1 MKLKNN
7 RTETTSRPTSN
18 YTKKDT
24 PKIQTAGKNPEQKSN
39 PNRKTERLERA
50 KKYAKQYT
58 EKRSEWDKSK
68 GERDEN
74 YSKRGGRNNSS
85 GRYGEK
91 EGPKKKERDLM
102 NKLNKKR
109 EFQTNRFDK
118 KKSAFDKKDKP
129 YDKFDKKDKPYDK
142 KEERSESKYTKR
154 LKEAAAPKPIQPK
167 QRFQKR
173 SAPPKLNMKPAALPE
188 TGTRLNKYLANSGVA
203 ARRKCDEIIAQ
214 GFVKVNGKVVLEMGH
229 KVMPGD
235 KVSYRDKIVKPTN
248 YIYILLNKPK
258 DYLTT
263 VDDEKGR
270 RTVMELI
277 ANATNERV
285 YPVGRLDRNTTG
297 LLLLTNDGDLAQK
310 LAHPSFGAKKIY
322 EVELD
327 KPVTIQHMNTIREG
341 VELEDGLAV
350 VDGIDYAHA
359 TKKNVVGIELH
370 IGKNRIVR
378 RIFEH
383 LGYNVERLDRTL
395 YAGLTKRDL
404 PRGRWR
410 MLTEREIIKLKY
422 LN

>member
-1 MKLKNN
+1 MKLKSN

-39 PNRKTERLERA
+39 PNRKVERLERA

-58 EKRSEWDKSK
+58 EKRSEWDKQK
-68 GERDEN
+68 GERDDN
-74 YSKRGGRNNSS
+74 YHKRGGRNTS
-85 GRYGEK
+85 GSRYENDA
-91 EGPKKKERDLM
+91 PKKKERDLM

-118 KKSAFDKKDKP
+118 KPAFKKVEKKSPDFDRNDKFERKDK
-129 YDKFDKKDKPYDK
+129 
-142 KEERSESKYTKR
+142 EEKSESKYTKR
-154 LKEAAAPKPIQPK
+154 LKLSEPKPVPTKNKFPK
-167 QRFQKR
+167 KGMP
-173 SAPPKLNMKPAALPE
+173 AKLSLKPAALPD

-214 GFVKVNGKVVLEMGH
+214 GFVKVNGKVVLEMGY

-235 KVSYRDKIVKPTN
+235 KVTHRDKLVKPTN
-248 YIYILLNKPK
+248 YVYILLNKPK

-277 ANATNERV
+277 ASATNERV

-327 KPVTIQHMNTIREG
+327 KPVTIQHMNMIREG
-341 VELEDGLAV
+341 VELEDGVAY
-350 VDGIDYAHA
+350 VDGIDFAHA

-383 LGYNVERLDRTL
+383 LGYNVEKLDRTL

>member
-1 MKLKNN
+1 MLTKN
-7 RTETTSRPTSN
+7 
-18 YTKKDT
+18 KF
-24 PKIQTAGKNPEQKSN
+24 
-39 PNRKTERLERA
+39 
-50 KKYAKQYT
+50 
-58 EKRSEWDKSK
+58 
-68 GERDEN
+68 
-74 YSKRGGRNNSS
+74 
-85 GRYGEK
+85 
-91 EGPKKKERDLM
+91 PKKGIPA
-102 NKLNKKR
+102 KL
-109 EFQTNRFDK
+109 
-118 KKSAFDKKDKP
+118 S
-129 YDKFDKKDKPYDK
+129 
-142 KEERSESKYTKR
+142 
-154 LKEAAAPKPIQPK
+154 L
-167 QRFQKR
+167 
-173 SAPPKLNMKPAALPE
+173 KPAALPD

-214 GFVKVNGKVVLEMGH
+214 GFVKVNNKVVLEMGY

-235 KVSYRDKIVKPTN
+235 KVSYRDKLVKPTN
-248 YIYILLNKPK
+248 YVYILLNKPK
-258 DYLTT
+258 DFLTT

-327 KPVTIQHMNTIREG
+327 KPVSIQHMNVIREG
-341 VELEDGLAV
+341 VELEDGVAY
-350 VDGIDYAHA
+350 VDGIDFAHA